1 MDDMDMNAQD
11 EQPSAA
17 TENGE
22 NTVTEDQ
29 IGTRFGVIL
38 LGAPG
43 TGKTTFCNAL
53 QEFLSEVVERPHCI
67 INLDPA
73 NDNMKYQCD
82 IDVKDLI
89 DLNDVMRAKDD
100 PEEPGL
106 GLGPNGGMIYCI
118 QFLEENIDWLIQQI
132 LQKQCRYFLID
143 MPGQVE
149 LFTNHP
155 SLRNIIKKLHQSV
168 GLQCCATHLV
178 DCSYLMDCNKY
189 LSAVTLSMCAKIGFE
204 DVPLINIV
212 SKLDLLQKLGRPQM
226 NLIDLENIAGIH
238 YLFWDG
244 EDDDP
249 NSKPSFNKKYG
260 KLSKSLCELIETY
273 MSHEGYLLLDITS
286 RELICYIIGKIDR
299 ANGYFEQPEKVK
311 NPKEAAFYQ

>member
-1 MDDMDMNAQD
+1 
-11 EQPSAA
+11 
-17 TENGE
+17 
-22 NTVTEDQ
+22 
-29 IGTRFGVIL
+29 
-38 LGAPG
+38 
-43 TGKTTFCNAL
+43 
-53 QEFLSEVVERPHCI
+53 
-67 INLDPA
+67 
-73 NDNMKYQCD
+73 
-82 IDVKDLI
+82 
-89 DLNDVMRAKDD
+89 
-100 PEEPGL
+100 
-106 GLGPNGGMIYCI
+106 
-118 QFLEENIDWLIQQI
+118 
-132 LQKQCRYFLID
+132 

-155 SLRNIIKKLHQSV
+155 SLGNIIKKLHQSV

-204 DVPLINIV
+204 EVPLINIV

-244 EDDDP
+244 DDENDP

-260 KLSKSLCELIETY
+260 KLSKNLCELIETY

-286 RELICYIIGKIDR
+286 REFICYIIGNIDK

-311 NPKEAAFYQ
+311 NPKEAAIDYNAIEMYVQTEAV